1 MSEAGK
7 GSKQRPSDKK
17 KFDESFDRIFGK
29 KEKVTEVKKHDFS
42 SMLCSSTI
50 DRVENNSSGQ
60 NRRARIYFKNGH
72 ELSVISGL
80 TSFGGD
86 EGLFE
91 IMPSD
96 ESFFDEGEGD
106 YVLGYLTA
114 ERVEYYINKIGR
126 L

>member
-1 MSEAGK
+1 MSK

-17 KFDESFDRIFGK
+17 KFNESFDRIFGK
-29 KEKVTEVKKHDFS
+29 KEKVTEVKKHGPDLS
-42 SMLCSSTI
+42 SLLSSSTI
-50 DRVENNSSGQ
+50 DRVENNSSGP